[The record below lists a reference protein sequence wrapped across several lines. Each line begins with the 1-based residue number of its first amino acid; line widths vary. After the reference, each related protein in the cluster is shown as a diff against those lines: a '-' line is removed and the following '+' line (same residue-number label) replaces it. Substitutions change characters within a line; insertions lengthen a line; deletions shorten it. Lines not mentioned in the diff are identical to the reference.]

1 MAQPMALPMEF
12 VFVLP
17 RFTLFPDR
25 ALHGLAVFGEAGSGE
40 GTSWNGDAFDRA
52 VKEHGFFVERDHAER
67 TPALKQVIPYTL
79 VHRGGEFMLLR
90 RTKGG
95 GEARLHDKLSLGV
108 GGHVNPVDAVE
119 LDASGGGDGGASA
132 TSVRAA
138 DPLPAATR
146 REVMEEELEVT
157 GRTRL
162 VRVGLIND
170 DSNAVGAVHVGL
182 VQVLD
187 LIDGDARVREVDVLQ
202 GSFVTPD
209 ELRARL
215 DDGANFETWS
225 SLILERFDDVLACV
239 REDHG
244 RKEITPTAA
253 RQGSAERSRAREGAQ
268 TGAGASASASGRG

>member
-1 MAQPMALPMEF
+1 MEF

-17 RFTLFPDR
+17 RFTLFPGR
-25 ALHGLAVFGEAGSGE
+25 ALHGLAVFGDPSSGRGGSSDGA
-40 GTSWNGDAFDRA
+40 SWCGDAFDRA
-52 VKEHGFFVERDHAER
+52 VREHGFFVERDHAER
-67 TPALKQVIPYTL
+67 TPSLKQVIPYTL
-79 VHRGGEFMLLR
+79 VRRGGDFMLLR

-108 GGHVNPVDAVE
+108 GGHVNPVDAIE
-119 LDASGGGDGGASA
+119 TDASGGGEGGASA
-132 TSVRAA
+132 TGARSA

-146 REVMEEELEVT
+146 REVMDEELEVT

-202 GSFVTPD
+202 GSFVSPD

-215 DDGANFETWS
+215 ADGANFETWS
-225 SLILERFDDVLACV
+225 SLILERFDDVLACIDGARDEV
-239 REDHG
+239 
-244 RKEITPTAA
+244 TP
-253 RQGSAERSRAREGAQ
+253 AEGLRGPADRSRARGGAQ
-268 TGAGASASASGRG
+268 TGAGATARG